1 MYYLIF
7 GIPASGFF
15 IYQIFYW
22 LKNGQWI
29 SLPIWKVFGSN
40 SVYKGTDYEGWNQVI
55 GFLLNTNISLAIIL
69 IGIFIYNID
78 KGNQ

>member
-7 GIPASGFF
+7 AIPASGFL

-29 SLPIWKVFGSN
+29 SLPIWTVLGTN
-40 SVYKGTDYEGWNQVI
+40 SVYRGTSYEGWNQII
-55 GFLLNTNISLAIIL
+55 GFLLNTNISFMIIL
-69 IGIFIYNID
+69 IGIIIYILD
-78 KGNQ
+78 KSN

>member
-7 GIPASGFF
+7 AIPALGFF

-29 SLPIWKVFGSN
+29 SLPIWTVFGIDST
-40 SVYKGTDYEGWNQVI
+40 YRGTSYQGWNQII
-55 GFLLNTNISLAIIL
+55 GFLLNTNISFMIIL
-69 IGIFIYNID
+69 IAIIIYIID
-78 KGNQ
+78 KSN

>member
-7 GIPASGFF
+7 VMPALGFF

-29 SLPIWKVFGSN
+29 SLPIWTVLGMDSI
-40 SVYKGTDYEGWNQVI
+40 YRGTSYEGWNQI
-55 GFLLNTNISLAIIL
+55 IEFLLNTNISFMIIL
-69 IGIFIYNID
+69 MGIIIYIID
-78 KGNQ
+78 KSN